1 MTSAALAWQAALES
15 GSNYE
20 TEFRL
25 RRSDGAWRWHLARAT
40 PMRDNSGQITRWV
53 GTNTDVDDQKNSE
66 ALLEARLEERT
77 LALAETSE
85 RLQQSQKMEAIGNLT
100 GGIAHD
106 FNNLLAAVVGSLE
119 LLRKR
124 MPPDPGLQRLVDNA
138 MEGANRG
145 AALTRRMLVFARRQV
160 LRSERID
167 VRDLVD
173 GMRDLLERSLGPTVR
188 VEIDL
193 PPGLPQVE
201 TDPNQL
207 ETALLNLAVN
217 ARDAMSGEGVITI
230 SGNEAALA
238 RSEFDLAPGR
248 YLRLTVTD
256 TGEGMDEETLQRA
269 IEPFFTTKGVGKGT
283 GLGLSM
289 VHGLAT
295 QSGGTLVLRSSR
307 GEGTSA
313 DIWLPAAVAPLAATA
328 AQQVIE
334 QEIVDNA
341 GALRPLRI
349 LAVDDDALV
358 LMNTTAMLED
368 MGHRVI
374 AAYSGREALKRVAE
388 DDSFD
393 LIITDHAMPQMTGAQ
408 LAKELRR
415 NLPNLPILLAT
426 GYAELPSGED
436 PGLPRLSKPFGQSDL
451 ERAIESTVR
460 RQ

>member
-1 MTSAALAWQAALES
+1 
-15 GSNYE
+15 
-20 TEFRL
+20 
-25 RRSDGAWRWHLARAT
+25 
-40 PMRDNSGQITRWV
+40 
-53 GTNTDVDDQKNSE
+53 
-66 ALLEARLEERT
+66 
-77 LALAETSE
+77 
-85 RLQQSQKMEAIGNLT
+85 
-100 GGIAHD
+100 
-106 FNNLLAAVVGSLE
+106 
-119 LLRKR
+119 
-124 MPPDPGLQRLVDNA
+124 
-138 MEGANRG
+138 
-145 AALTRRMLVFARRQV
+145 
-160 LRSERID
+160 
-167 VRDLVD
+167 
-173 GMRDLLERSLGPTVR
+173 
-188 VEIDL
+188 
-193 PPGLPQVE
+193 
-201 TDPNQL
+201 
-207 ETALLNLAVN
+207 
-217 ARDAMSGEGVITI
+217 
-230 SGNEAALA
+230 
-238 RSEFDLAPGR
+238 
-248 YLRLTVTD
+248 
-256 TGEGMDEETLQRA
+256 
-269 IEPFFTTKGVGKGT
+269 
-283 GLGLSM
+283 
-289 VHGLAT
+289 
-295 QSGGTLVLRSSR
+295 
-307 GEGTSA
+307 
-313 DIWLPAAVAPLAATA
+313 VAPLAATA